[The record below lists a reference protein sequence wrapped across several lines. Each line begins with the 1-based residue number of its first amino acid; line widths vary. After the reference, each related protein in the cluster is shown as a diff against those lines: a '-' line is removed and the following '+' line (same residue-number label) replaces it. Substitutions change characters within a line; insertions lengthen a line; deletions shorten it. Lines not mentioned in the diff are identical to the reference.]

1 MLVYLKPH
9 FELKTITSFNIKSE
23 EGPRV
28 IIGKKLNKK
37 KIIKISKTTCLS
49 IVDDNKSFN
58 FNIRREDC
66 KKFLNHSRTN
76 SKLSKFYINIS
87 TIDNCKDQESSEE
100 IFRKLK
106 CNDTLS
112 SQKIIEPILGI
123 DILSAYGEI
132 T

>member
-9 FELKTITSFNIKSE
+9 FELKTLKSFNIKSE
-23 EGPRV
+23 EGPRE
-28 IIGKKLNKK
+28 IIKKSNKK

-49 IVDDNKSFN
+49 IVDDNKTFN

-66 KKFLNHSRTN
+66 KKLLNHSRTN
-76 SKLSKFYINIS
+76 SKLSKFYKNIS

-100 IFRKLK
+100 IFRKQK
-106 CNDTLS
+106 CNDKLS
-112 SQKIIEPILGI
+112 NQKIIEPILGI